1 MRLDRQ
7 KNFRLSEAESER
19 LSREVKKTGL
29 TESQWLRL
37 LVLTALGESTLAA
50 QLQRVSK
57 RRLQLRERRAVETE
71 KLKRTREVPRSRRNG
86 AAK

>member
-1 MRLDRQ
+1 MAVAQSERDVVKLGRQ

-37 LVLTALGESTLAA
+37 LVLTALGESNLSEQLNRVAA
-50 QLQRVSK
+50 
-57 RRLQLRERRAVETE
+57 RR
-71 KLKRTREVPRSRRNG
+71 RSRQR
-86 AAK
+86 ARPHRE